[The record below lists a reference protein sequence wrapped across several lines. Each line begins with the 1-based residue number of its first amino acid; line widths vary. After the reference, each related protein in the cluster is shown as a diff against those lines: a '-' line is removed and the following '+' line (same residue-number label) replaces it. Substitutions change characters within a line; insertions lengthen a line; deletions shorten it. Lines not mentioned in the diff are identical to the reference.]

1 MLDRLL
7 SLINKRQR
15 ELFQRNLRLEEQ
27 KLGAEQRVRT
37 LEKMALEI
45 SHAVESHCVVIKGA
59 VERSDGAAIRLTTDT
74 LQQRVVDYRTKVK
87 ELDYF

>member
-1 MLDRLL
+1 MIDRIV
-7 SLINKRQR
+7 SFINKRQR

-27 KLGAEQRVRT
+27 KLEAEKRVRT

-45 SHAVESHCVVIKGA
+45 SHVVESHCAVIKA
-59 VERSDGAAIRLTTDT
+59 SVERSDGAAIRLTTDT
-74 LQQRVVDYRTKVK
+74 LQQRVVDYRTKIK

>member
-1 MLDRLL
+1 MIDRII
-7 SLINKRQR
+7 SFINKRQR

-27 KLGAEQRVRT
+27 KLEAEKRVRT

-45 SHAVESHCVVIKGA
+45 AHAAEAHCVVIKSG
-59 VERSDGAAIRLTTDT
+59 VERSDGPSIRLSADT
-74 LQQRVVDYRTKVK
+74 LQQRMVDYRTKVK